1 MTFELGGVSHGF
13 TFLKTKYTEGTHI
26 RGMVGDQLERKEGG
40 SCEGCRVPSQGI
52 QNVRGGLL
60 RVLQSH
66 ARLGTK
72 LWQAHLPIRGCGK
85 LRAGGLWRE
94 CSWL

>member
-60 RVLQSH
+60 SKEYSSH
-66 ARLGTK
+66 MHG
-72 LWQAHLPIRGCGK
+72 
-85 LRAGGLWRE
+85 
-94 CSWL
+94 